1 LSPSGE
7 IIAQEVSIQYG
18 AFFETFLDFTIVA
31 FTIFIVI
38 KFINRLQVKAED
50 TNDETV
56 KTPKNLV
63 LLSQI
68 SESLKE
74 LNTNLKK

>member
-1 LSPSGE
+1 MCIRDS
-7 IIAQEVSIQYG
+7 
-18 AFFETFLDFTIVA
+18 
-31 FTIFIVI
+31 FIVI